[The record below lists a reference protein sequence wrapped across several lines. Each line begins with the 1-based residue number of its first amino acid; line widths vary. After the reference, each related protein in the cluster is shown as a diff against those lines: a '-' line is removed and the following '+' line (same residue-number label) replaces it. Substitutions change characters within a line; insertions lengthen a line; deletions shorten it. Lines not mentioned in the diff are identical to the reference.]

1 MEAARAER
9 VVVFDLET
17 TGLSVGLDEIV
28 EIAAARCGST
38 GTVETFHA
46 YLRPS
51 QPVGPSEHVHH
62 LSDIF
67 LAAHGEEPAVAIER
81 FRAFC
86 AGSVLAGHNVPLF
99 DLPMLESVCPRL
111 GLEPWPEGPV
121 FDTLDLARRFFRLPR
136 YTLGEICTRLGL
148 KAVPT
153 HRADADVEATVE
165 LLGALLPKIEAGLS
179 TRVEAVKR
187 YGARFL
193 PLARQMEG
201 WRAHLQTERPHELL
215 DRVLN
220 ESGLRRHYGE
230 DEERLDNLNELV
242 THFERFDDPDLRPA
256 DALPYVVSMAS
267 LAREVDGQRF
277 NPDELALLTVHQAK
291 GLEFDTVFIAG
302 AAENEFP
309 NRRSLREGREAEEHR
324 LFYVAVSRAKRRLF
338 LSYSLLN
345 SWGREQMRSRYTRL
359 IVDRS

>member
-1 MEAARAER
+1 
-9 VVVFDLET
+9 
-17 TGLSVGLDEIV
+17 
-28 EIAAARCGST
+28 
-38 GTVETFHA
+38 
-46 YLRPS
+46 
-51 QPVGPSEHVHH
+51 
-62 LSDIF
+62 
-67 LAAHGEEPAVAIER
+67 
-81 FRAFC
+81 
-86 AGSVLAGHNVPLF
+86 
-99 DLPMLESVCPRL
+99 
-111 GLEPWPEGPV
+111 
-121 FDTLDLARRFFRLPR
+121 
-136 YTLGEICTRLGL
+136 
-148 KAVPT
+148 
-153 HRADADVEATVE
+153 
-165 LLGALLPKIEAGLS
+165 
-179 TRVEAVKR
+179 
-187 YGARFL
+187 
-193 PLARQMEG
+193 
-201 WRAHLQTERPHELL
+201 
-215 DRVLN
+215 
-220 ESGLRRHYGE
+220 
-230 DEERLDNLNELV
+230 V